1 MAQPTGAWSSNEYWE
16 STKLAFGH
24 PSFPRAKQIMKKAPS
39 HVSGLLLR
47 LAVARGNETHK
58 DFRSNLASTYDH
70 NLFDN
75 LRVGPLPAE
84 GQAKP

>member
-1 MAQPTGAWSSNEYWE
+1 MGVNQAGLWP
-16 STKLAFGH
+16 
-24 PSFPRAKQIMKKAPS
+24 PSFPRPKQVMKKAPS

-47 LAVARGNETHK
+47 VTVASGNETHE

-75 LRVGPLPAE
+75 VRVGPIRIPE
-84 GQAKP
+84 KTKP